1 MRADKSLDKS
11 FRLIGPS
18 SSSKT
23 VILNTFAAKMQA
35 ASHSVSVPMSA
46 YLTLDLFKNKVEDN
60 YRKKRESALVP
71 RDPSK
76 QILLII
82 DDIHLQKNLKV
93 ELLEF
98 IRSWCFCRGYFSVD
112 QGSFKKI
119 ADFGCIMAENYN
131 FVPTTKKKDR
141 FLYYAT
147 TMYTEEIPVD

>member
-1 MRADKSLDKS
+1 MLDTQVSYMRADKNLDKA
-11 FRLIGPS
+11 FRLIGPH

-46 YLTLDLFKNKVEDN
+46 YLTLDLFRERVEEN
-60 YRKKRESALVP
+60 YRKKRENALVP

-82 DDIHLQKNLKV
+82 DDVHLQKNLQV

-98 IRSWCFCRGYFSVD
+98 LRSWSFCRGYFSV
-112 QGSFKKI
+112 
-119 ADFGCIMAENYN
+119 
-131 FVPTTKKKDR
+131 
-141 FLYYAT
+141 
-147 TMYTEEIPVD
+147 